1 MSRHLIAPIVMI
13 LALAVAACGK
23 GGADEGSGGTGGS
36 SSADAVKTG
45 PGASADTITLGYLPD
60 LSGVFAPN
68 GKAMME
74 GAKLYWDA
82 KNKAGGICGRKIVL
96 STQDTGYDPQKAVAA
111 YRQMSGDVI
120 GLGLVL
126 GSPITSALL
135 PSVQSDGMFLN
146 FAGWTSDILPN
157 ANVAIAGTTYDI
169 EAIDAVDF
177 LMKEKGLKDG
187 DTIGHLYFE
196 GDYGENALK
205 GSKYAASKHGLKLVE
220 QKITPAD
227 QDMTGQVTAFKKA
240 KVKAILFSAAPP
252 QAASL
257 AGVAAAQKLDVPIV
271 ANGPGWTPQLLTTPA
286 ADALAANY
294 YVVSSMAPLT
304 VKSEGVQKF
313 LSDYTAAFPK
323 GTPSSNGSLYAYAG
337 AQIADAAL
345 TKACANK
352 DLTRKGVLD
361 ALHSLT
367 SLDTGGTIAGT
378 LDFSDP
384 SRPPGKLVYLAK
396 VSKDAPGG
404 LEALGEPTSAADA
417 DGYEFTH

>member
-23 GGADEGSGGTGGS
+23 GGADEGGGS
-36 SSADAVKTG
+36 AGGSGSADTVKTG

-304 VKSEGVQKF
+304 VKSAGVQKF
-313 LSDYTAAFPK
+313 LSDYRAAYPK

-367 SLDTGGTIAGT
+367 ALDTGGTIAGT

-384 SRPPGKLVYLAK
+384 SRPPGKLVYVAK

-417 DGYEFTH
+417 DGYAFTH

>member
-23 GGADEGSGGTGGS
+23 GGADEGSGSTGGS
-36 SSADAVKTG
+36 SGADTVKTG

-82 KNKAGGICGRKIVL
+82 KNNAGGICGRKIVL

-135 PSVQSDGMFLN
+135 PSVESDGMFLN

-286 ADALAANY
+286 ADALVANY

-313 LSDYTAAFPK
+313 LGDYRAAYPK

-345 TKACANK
+345 TKACQSK

-367 SLDTGGTIAGT
+367 ALDTGGTIAGT
-378 LDFSDP
+378 LDFGDP
-384 SRPPGKLVYLAK
+384 SRPPGKLVYVAK
-396 VSKDAPGG
+396 ASKDAPGG
-404 LEALGEPTSAADA
+404 LEALGEPTSSADA

>member
-1 MSRHLIAPIVMI
+1 MRRVGLIAAV
-13 LALAVAACGK
+13 LALVVAACGK
-23 GGADEGSGGTGGS
+23 GGAEEEPAAGSGEQ
-36 SSADAVKTG
+36 AVKTG

-68 GKAMME
+68 GKSQME
-74 GAKLYWDA
+74 GANLYWDA
-82 KNKAGGICGRKIVL
+82 KNEAGGICGRQIEVKV
-96 STQDTGYDPQKAVAA
+96 QDTGYDPQKAVAA
-111 YRQMSGDVI
+111 YQQMSGDVI

-126 GSPITSALL
+126 GSSIVNALL
-135 PSVQSDGMFLN
+135 PNVQQDGMFLN

-157 ANVAIAGTTYDI
+157 ENVAIAGTTYDI
-169 EAIDAVDF
+169 EAINAVDF
-177 LMKEKGLKDG
+177 LMKEHGVTSG

-205 GSKYAASKHGLKLVE
+205 GSKFAADKHGLDILE

-227 QDMTGQVTAFKKA
+227 QDMTGQVSALKKA
-240 KVKAILFSAAPP
+240 GVKAILFSAAPP

-257 AGVAAAQKLDVPIV
+257 AGLAASQKLDVPIV

-286 ADALAANY
+286 AEALEANY
-294 YVVSSMAPLT
+294 FVVSSMAPLS
-304 VKSEGVQKF
+304 VQSEGVTKF
-313 LSDYTAAFPK
+313 LSEYQAEFPE

-345 TKACANK
+345 TKACENK

-367 SLDTGGTIAGT
+367 ALDTGGTVAGT

-384 SRPPGKLVYLAK
+384 ASPPGSLVYIAK

-404 LEALGEPTSAADA
+404 LEALGEPSQAADA
-417 DGYEFTH
+417 EGYSF

>member
-1 MSRHLIAPIVMI
+1 MSRCLFSITVVA
-13 LALAVAACGK
+13 LALAVGACGK
-23 GGADEGSGGTGGS
+23 GGDDDGGS
-36 SSADAVKTG
+36 SASGGVKTG
-45 PGASADTITLGYLPD
+45 PGATADTITLGYLPD

-74 GAKLYWDA
+74 GANLYWDA
-82 KNKAGGICGRKIVL
+82 KNKAGGICGREVKLTV
-96 STQDTGYDPQKAVAA
+96 QDTGYDPQKAVAA
-111 YRQMSGDVI
+111 YQQMSGDVI

-135 PSVQSDGMFLN
+135 PSVQKQGMFLN

-157 ANVAIAGTTYDI
+157 ENVAIAGTTYDV
-169 EAIDAVDF
+169 EAINAIDF
-177 LMKEKGLKDG
+177 LMDKHGVKSG
-187 DTIGHLYFE
+187 DSIGHLYFE

-205 GSKYAASKHGLKLVE
+205 GSKFAAGKHDLKIVE

-227 QDMTGQVTAFKKA
+227 TDMTGQVAAFKRA
-240 KVKAILFSAAPP
+240 GVKAILFSAAPP

-257 AGVAAAQKLDVPIV
+257 AGVAASQKLDVPIV

-286 ADALAANY
+286 AKALIANY
-294 YVVSSMAPLT
+294 YVVSSMAPLS
-304 VKSEGVQKF
+304 VQDDGVQEF
-313 LSDYTAAFPK
+313 LSAYEDRYPK

-345 TKACANK
+345 AKACDDK

-361 ALHSLT
+361 ALRSLD

-378 LDFSDP
+378 LDFTDP
-384 SRPPGKLVYLAK
+384 SKPPGKLVYIAK

-404 LEALGEPTSAADA
+404 LESLGEPSEAPDA
-417 DGYEFTH
+417 QDYDFGGS

>member
-1 MSRHLIAPIVMI
+1 MSRRLFSITVVA
-13 LALAVAACGK
+13 LALAVGACGK
-23 GGADEGSGGTGGS
+23 GGDDGGGGGSASGG
-36 SSADAVKTG
+36 VKTG
-45 PGASADTITLGYLPD
+45 PGATADAITLGYLPD

-74 GAKLYWDA
+74 GANLYWEA
-82 KNKAGGICGRKIVL
+82 KNKAGGICGRNVKLTV
-96 STQDTGYDPQKAVAA
+96 QDTGYDPQKAVAA
-111 YRQMSGDVI
+111 YQQMSGGII

-135 PSVQSDGMFLN
+135 PSVEKQDMFLN

-157 ANVAIAGTTYDI
+157 ENVAIAGTTYDI
-169 EAIDAVDF
+169 EAINAVDF
-177 LMKEKGLKDG
+177 LMNKHGVKSG
-187 DTIGHLYFE
+187 DSIGHLYFE

-205 GSKYAASKHGLKLVE
+205 GSKFAASKHDLKIVE

-227 QDMTGQVTAFKKA
+227 TDMTGQVAAFKRA
-240 KVKAILFSAAPP
+240 GVKAILFSAAPP

-271 ANGPGWTPQLLTTPA
+271 ANGPGWTPQLLSTPA
-286 ADALAANY
+286 AKALTANY
-294 YVVSSMAPLT
+294 YVVSSMAPLS
-304 VKSEGVQKF
+304 VQAEGVQKF
-313 LSDYTAAFPK
+313 LSAYKAKYPN

-345 TKACANK
+345 TKACENK

-361 ALHSLT
+361 ALHSLDA
-367 SLDTGGTIAGT
+367 LDTGGTIAGT
-378 LDFSDP
+378 LDFTDP
-384 SRPPGKLVYLAK
+384 SRPPGKLVYIAK

-404 LEALGEPTSAADA
+404 LESLGEPSAAPDA
-417 DGYEFTH
+417 ESYDFGGS

>member
-1 MSRHLIAPIVMI
+1 MRRVGSIATV
-13 LALAVAACGK
+13 LALAVTVAACGK
-23 GGADEGSGGTGGS
+23 GGAEENAGGEPAGGGE
-36 SSADAVKTG
+36 AAVKTG
-45 PGASADTITLGYLPD
+45 PGTTADTITLGYLPD

-74 GAKLYWDA
+74 GANLYWDA
-82 KNKAGGICGRKIVL
+82 KNEAGGICGRQIKV
-96 STQDTGYDPQKAVAA
+96 SVQDTGYDPQKAVAA
-111 YRQMSGDVI
+111 YQQMSGDVV

-126 GSPITSALL
+126 GSSIVSALL
-135 PSVQSDGMFLN
+135 PNVQQESMFLN
-146 FAGWTSDILPN
+146 FAGWTSDILPSE
-157 ANVAIAGTTYDI
+157 NVAIAGTTYDI
-169 EAIDAVDF
+169 EAINAVDF
-177 LMKEKGLKDG
+177 LLTQKGLKAG
-187 DTIGHLYFE
+187 DTVGHLYFE

-205 GSKYAASKHGLKLVE
+205 GSEFAAQAHDLKLVK

-227 QDMTGQVTAFKKA
+227 QDMTGQVAAFKKA
-240 KVKAILFSAAPP
+240 GVKAILFSAAPP

-257 AGVAAAQKLDVPIV
+257 AGLAASQKLDVPIV

-294 YVVSSMAPLT
+294 HVVSSMAPLS
-304 VKSEGVQKF
+304 VQSEGVQKF
-313 LSDYTAAFPK
+313 LSEYQAKFPE

-345 TKACANK
+345 TKACENK

-367 SLDTGGTIAGT
+367 ALDTGGVVAGT

-384 SRPPGKLVYLAK
+384 ASPPGNLVYVAK

-404 LEALGEPTSAADA
+404 LEALGEPSQAADA
-417 DGYEFTH
+417 ESFKR

>member
-1 MSRHLIAPIVMI
+1 MSRRLFSITVVA
-13 LALAVAACGK
+13 LALAVGACGK
-23 GGADEGSGGTGGS
+23 GGDDGGGSASGG
-36 SSADAVKTG
+36 VKTG
-45 PGASADTITLGYLPD
+45 PGATADTITLGYLPD

-68 GKAMME
+68 GKSMME
-74 GAKLYWDA
+74 GASLYWDE
-82 KNKAGGICGRKIVL
+82 KNQAGGICGRKVKVTI
-96 STQDTGYDPQKAVAA
+96 QDTGYDPQKAVAA
-111 YRQMSGDVI
+111 YQEMSSDVI

-135 PSVQSDGMFLN
+135 PSVENQHMFLN

-157 ANVAIAGTTYDI
+157 ENVAIAGTTYDV
-169 EAIDAVDF
+169 EAINAVDF
-177 LMKEKGLKDG
+177 LMKKHGVKAG

-205 GSKYAASKHGLKLVE
+205 GSKFAAAKHNLKLVE

-227 QDMTGQVTAFKKA
+227 TDMTGQVAAFKRA
-240 KVKAILFSAAPP
+240 GVKAILFSAAPP

-286 ADALAANY
+286 AKALTANY
-294 YVVSSMAPLT
+294 YVVSSMAPL
-304 VKSEGVQKF
+304 SAQADGVQKF
-313 LSDYTAAFPK
+313 LSAYKERYPK

-345 TKACANK
+345 TKACDNK

-361 ALHSLT
+361 ALHSL
-367 SLDTGGTIAGT
+367 SALDTGGTIAGT
-378 LDFSDP
+378 LDFTDP
-384 SRPPGKLVYLAK
+384 AKPPGHLVYIAK
-396 VSKDAPGG
+396 VSKSAPGG
-404 LEALGEPTSAADA
+404 LESLGEPSQAPDA
-417 DGYEFTH
+417 ENYDFGGS

>member
-1 MSRHLIAPIVMI
+1 MRRVGLIAAV
-13 LALAVAACGK
+13 LALVVAACGK
-23 GGADEGSGGTGGS
+23 GGAEEEPTAGSGEQ
-36 SSADAVKTG
+36 AVKTG

-68 GKAMME
+68 GKSQME
-74 GAKLYWDA
+74 GANLYWDA
-82 KNKAGGICGRKIVL
+82 KNKAGGICGRQVKMSV
-96 STQDTGYDPQKAVAA
+96 QDTGYDPQKAVAA
-111 YRQMSGDVI
+111 YQQLSGDVI

-126 GSPITSALL
+126 GSSIVKALL
-135 PSVQSDGMFLN
+135 PSVKQENMFLN

-157 ANVAIAGTTYDI
+157 ENVAIAGTTYDI
-169 EAIDAVDF
+169 EAINAVDF
-177 LMKEKGLKDG
+177 LMKEKGLEAG

-205 GSKYAASKHGLKLVE
+205 GSKFAAGKHDLKIVE
-220 QKITPAD
+220 QKVTPAD
-227 QDMTGQVTAFKKA
+227 QDMTGQVSAFEKA
-240 KVKAILFSAAPP
+240 GVKAILFSAAPP

-257 AGVAAAQKLDVPIV
+257 AGLAASQKLDVPIV

-286 ADALAANY
+286 AEALEANY
-294 YVVSSMAPLT
+294 HVVSSMAPLS
-304 VKSEGVQKF
+304 VQSEGVQKF
-313 LSDYTAAFPK
+313 LTDYKAAYPE

-345 TKACANK
+345 TKACENK

-367 SLDTGGTIAGT
+367 ALDTGGVVAGT

-384 SRPPGKLVYLAK
+384 ATPPGNLVYVAK

-404 LEALGEPTSAADA
+404 LEALGEPSQAADA
-417 DGYEFTH
+417 EGYEF

>member
-1 MSRHLIAPIVMI
+1 MSRRLFGTLAVV
-13 LALAVAACGK
+13 LALTVAACGK
-23 GGADEGSGGTGGS
+23 GGDDDGNGAAGG
-36 SSADAVKTG
+36 VKTG
-45 PGASADTITLGYLPD
+45 PGATADTLMLGYLPD

-68 GKAMME
+68 GKSMME

-82 KNKAGGICGRKIVL
+82 KNEAGGICGRKVEL
-96 STQDTGYDPQKAVAA
+96 EVQDTGYDPQKAVAA
-111 YRQMSGDVI
+111 YQQISGDVV

-126 GSPITSALL
+126 GSSITAALL
-135 PSVQSDGMFLN
+135 PSVEQDGMFLN

-157 ANVAIAGTTYDI
+157 ENVAIAGTTYDI
-169 EAIDAVDF
+169 EAINAVDF
-177 LMKEKGLKDG
+177 LMREHGLKEG

-205 GSKYAASKHGLKLVE
+205 GSKYAADKHGLKIVE

-227 QDMTGQVTAFKKA
+227 TDMTGQVAAFRRA

-257 AGVAAAQKLDVPIV
+257 AGIAASQKFDVPIV
-271 ANGPGWTPQLLTTPA
+271 ANGPGWTPQLLDTPA

-294 YVVSSMAPLT
+294 YVVSSMAPLGLDADG
-304 VKSEGVQKF
+304 VKKF
-313 LSDYTAAFPK
+313 LDAYQQAYPK

-345 TKACANK
+345 TKACEDKN
-352 DLTRKGVLD
+352 LTRQGVLD
-361 ALHSLT
+361 ALHSLDA
-367 SLDTGGTIAGT
+367 LDTGGTVAGK

-384 SRPPGKLVYLAK
+384 SQPPSRLVYIAK

-404 LEALGEPTSAADA
+404 LEPLGDAQTAADA
-417 DGYEFTH
+417 EDYSF

>member
-1 MSRHLIAPIVMI
+1 MSRRLIVSIAV
-13 LALAVAACGK
+13 LALTVAACGK
-23 GGADEGSGGTGGS
+23 GGAEESTGGGGEGS
-36 SSADAVKTG
+36 VKTG
-45 PGASADTITLGYLPD
+45 PGTTADTIALGYLPD

-68 GKAMME
+68 GKSMME
-74 GAKLYWDA
+74 GANLYWDT
-82 KNKAGGICGRKIVL
+82 KNEEGGICGRKIEVKV
-96 STQDTGYDPQKAVAA
+96 QDTGYDPQKAVAA
-111 YRQMSGDVI
+111 YRQMSGDVA

-126 GSPITSALL
+126 GSSIVSALL

-157 ANVAIAGTTYDI
+157 ENVAIAGTTYDI
-169 EAIDAVDF
+169 EAINAVDF
-177 LMKEKGLKDG
+177 LMKEKGIKEG

-205 GSKYAASKHGLKLVE
+205 GSKFAAGKHDLEIVE

-227 QDMTGQVTAFKKA
+227 QDMTGQVAAFRKA
-240 KVKAILFSAAPP
+240 GVKAILFSAAPP

-257 AGVAAAQKLDVPIV
+257 AGVAASQKLDVPIV

-286 ADALAANY
+286 AGALTKNY

-304 VKSEGVQKF
+304 VQSEGVQKF
-313 LSDYTAAFPK
+313 LTDYEAAYPK

-337 AQIADAAL
+337 AQMADAAL
-345 TKACANK
+345 TEACENK

-361 ALHSLT
+361 ALRSLDA
-367 SLDTGGTIAGT
+367 LDTGGTIAGT
-378 LDFSDP
+378 LDFTDP
-384 SRPPGKLVYLAK
+384 SRPPGKLVYIAK

-404 LEALGEPTSAADA
+404 LEALGEPSSAAD
-417 DGYEFTH
+417 GESYEFGGD

>member
-1 MSRHLIAPIVMI
+1 MSRCLFSITVVA
-13 LALAVAACGK
+13 LALAVGACGK
-23 GGADEGSGGTGGS
+23 GGDDDGGTSASGG
-36 SSADAVKTG
+36 VKTG
-45 PGASADTITLGYLPD
+45 PGATADTITLGYLPD

-74 GAKLYWDA
+74 GANLYWDA
-82 KNKAGGICGRKIVL
+82 KNKAGGICGREVKLTV
-96 STQDTGYDPQKAVAA
+96 QDTGYDPQKAVAA
-111 YRQMSGDVI
+111 YQQMSGDVI

-135 PSVQSDGMFLN
+135 PSVEKQDMFLN

-157 ANVAIAGTTYDI
+157 ENVAIAGTTYDV
-169 EAIDAVDF
+169 EAINAIDF
-177 LMKEKGLKDG
+177 LMDKHGVKSG
-187 DTIGHLYFE
+187 DSIGHLYFE

-205 GSKYAASKHGLKLVE
+205 GSKFAAGKHDLKIVE

-227 QDMTGQVTAFKKA
+227 TDMTGQVAAFKRA
-240 KVKAILFSAAPP
+240 GVKAILFSAAPP

-257 AGVAAAQKLDVPIV
+257 AGVAASQKLDVPIV

-286 ADALAANY
+286 AKALIANY
-294 YVVSSMAPLT
+294 YVVSSMAPLS
-304 VKSEGVQKF
+304 VQDDGVQEF
-313 LSDYTAAFPK
+313 LSAYQDRYPK

-345 TKACANK
+345 AKACDDK

-361 ALHSLT
+361 ALRSID

-378 LDFSDP
+378 LDFTDP
-384 SRPPGKLVYLAK
+384 SKPPGKLVYIAK

-404 LEALGEPTSAADA
+404 LESLGEPSEAPDA
-417 DGYEFTH
+417 QDYDFGGS